1 MKPRLQTYA
10 LAAIAA
16 NLPSSTPN
24 IPELDFLRS
33 HLTTVTTQSPTEPPT
48 WTKSLAHYLRQ
59 PNPADVPLFRLAHEL
74 KITILELM
82 AIVLAA
88 AVEEDARVGFAL
100 ARVQAPLNQPR
111 PTLSLIATTLAAT
124 TQDPSPIAVIVNGNA
139 IASGLLTLTNTT
151 APLPEQTLSLPL
163 HIYFGLS
170 QRDYALATTTIGL
183 GTIPPIPLPESYL
196 AQAQQYAQSLQRN
209 PQRVLVIRTAALA
222 ESRSLATEIAT
233 YLNQRPV
240 FLEGSPPVGLA
251 PWLRLRQLLPV
262 FCCDLAPS
270 DRHRLPPIP
279 HYSGPMLA
287 ICPSEGSLE
296 AKDRDLLNWSLTVPS
311 PQERQI
317 LWEKL
322 LPANK
327 NVDDKTGET
336 SPDLAKTLA
345 YHHRHSCDRI
355 AQLSRLAQ
363 DHSALHQRAT
373 PTAEDIRAAA
383 WSGEGIGLDALA
395 TPLSQ
400 TIADEALV
408 LPPALKQSLTDL
420 LHRCQVRDT
429 LTTGLGTSAVT
440 RYYPGVKVLFVG
452 PSGTGKT
459 LAAGW
464 LATQLHIPLY
474 RVDLS
479 VMISKYIGETE
490 KNLSQLLAKAEQVEV
505 ILLFDE
511 ADSLFGKRTDVQQ
524 ANDRFANTQTNYLLQ
539 RIETFDGI
547 TLLTSNSRQRL
558 DSAFSRRLDMII
570 EFTLPRPQERRALWR
585 SHLGDHH
592 ALTPAD
598 LNQLAATVD
607 LSGGHIRNAVLAA
620 AVIAQQAHR
629 TIRFQDII
637 QGIGAEYYK
646 LGKQPPALHRSAE

>member
-16 NLPSSTPN
+16 SLPPSTATV
-24 IPELDFLRS
+24 PELDFLRS
-33 HLTTVTTQSPTEPPT
+33 HLTTVTTQSPSQHPT
-48 WTKSLAHYLRQ
+48 WTKALTDYLRQ

-100 ARVQAPLNQPR
+100 ARVQAPLNKPR
-111 PTLSLIATTLAAT
+111 PTLSLIATAFAAT
-124 TQDPSPIAVIVNGNA
+124 AHDPSPIAALVNGNA
-139 IASGLLTLTNTT
+139 ISSGLLILTDTA

-163 HIYFGLS
+163 HIYFGLG

-209 PQRVLVIRTAALA
+209 PKRVLVIRAAAFA
-222 ESRSLATEIAT
+222 EGRTIATEIAT

-240 FLEGSPPVGLA
+240 FLESSAPVGLA
-251 PWLRLRQLLPV
+251 PWLQLRQLLPV
-262 FCCDLAPS
+262 FCPDLSPS
-270 DRHRLPPIP
+270 DRHILPAIP
-279 HYSGPMLA
+279 HYSGPILT
-287 ICPSEGSLE
+287 ICASEGGLE
-296 AKDRDLLNWSLTVPS
+296 AKDRDLINWPLSVPN

-317 LWEKL
+317 LWERL
-322 LPANK
+322 LPA
-327 NVDDKTGET
+327 DKDTGET
-336 SPDLAKTLA
+336 SADLAKNLA
-345 YHHRHSCDRI
+345 YQHRHSCDRI

-363 DHSALHQRAT
+363 DHSALHQRST

-395 TPLSQ
+395 TPLTQ

-429 LTTGLGTSAVT
+429 LTAGLGSSAIT
-440 RYYPGVKVLFVG
+440 RYYPGVKALFVG

-464 LATQLHIPLY
+464 LATQLQIPLY

-479 VMISKYIGETE
+479 AMISKYIGETE

-570 EFTLPRPQERRALWR
+570 EFTPPRPQERRALWR

-620 AVIAQQAHR
+620 AVIAQQANR
-629 TIRFQDII
+629 TIQFQDIA